1 MAATKL
7 SLFNGALLECGERA
21 IASLAEDR
29 EPRRLLDRAWDAG
42 VVNFCLGQGQWR
54 FATRTVQLAASTT
67 IEPTFGYRKAYE
79 IPDDHVRTTSLC
91 SDEYMNTPLL
101 RYTTEQNYFFTDVE
115 PIFLGYVSNGAGY
128 GGDFSLWP
136 EDFIEYVHAYLAS
149 KIIKKLNQSGTDFE
163 TLFKLT
169 KQRLTDARSSSAMEG
184 PTTFPP
190 VGSFVSARV
199 GGSRRDRGN
208 RGSFLG

>member
-1 MAATKL
+1 MSATKL
-7 SLFNGALLECGERA
+7 SLYNGALLECGERA
-21 IASLAEDR
+21 IASLTEDR

-79 IPDDHVRTTSLC
+79 IPDDHIRTTSLC

-149 KIIKKLNQSGTDFE
+149 KIIKKLYQSGTDIVFY
-163 TLFKLT
+163 
-169 KQRLTDARSSSAMEG
+169 
-184 PTTFPP
+184 
-190 VGSFVSARV
+190 
-199 GGSRRDRGN
+199 
-208 RGSFLG
+208 